1 MHKFHNDIKREYL
14 KKYSKSNSNLLDLAS
29 GRGGDLQKWNSN
41 KNIISVTG
49 YDINEDSVSEA
60 KIRRKNLK
68 SKKDIQFI
76 VKDLSKFKLF
86 CKNKYKIVTSFFA
99 FHYFF
104 KNRRTI
110 DTIFSSISNCTEPGS
125 VVILALFDG
134 DLVKTLPEFFETGLF
149 SINRTNEKSISV
161 TLKNSILSKPEIE
174 YLVSKQQLVDN
185 FEKIGFSI
193 VEYTP
198 FYTIENSKYKLTSE
212 EQMYSD
218 LNVIVVF
225 KRVN

>member
-110 DTIFSSISNCTEPGS
+110 DTIFSSISNCTE
-125 VVILALFDG
+125 
-134 DLVKTLPEFFETGLF
+134 TGLF